1 MAAYEIPDGVRRLIA
16 ERIDSIPELEAVLLL
31 REYRGREWTAT
42 EAGQRLYVSKAVAAH
57 ILNVLEE
64 RGFFA
69 RNGQS
74 YRYGPA
80 STDLETTVEELVQ
93 AYSHHLVA
101 VTQLVHAKPSPS
113 VREFADAFRFRK
125 SK

>member
-1 MAAYEIPDGVRRLIA
+1 MPAYEIPDSVRRLIA

-31 REYRGREWTAT
+31 REYGGREWTAA
-42 EAGQRLYVSKAVAAH
+42 EAGQRLYVSKTVAAH
-57 ILNVLEE
+57 ILAVLEE
-64 RGFFA
+64 RGFLT
-69 RNGQS
+69 RNDQS
-74 YRYGPA
+74 YRYAPV
-80 STDLETTVEELVQ
+80 STDLETTVEELAH

-125 SK
+125 GK